1 MIRKNDKKPFI
12 RIVWIISFAIVW
24 IIFGVRLPKN
34 EFKVK
39 LNEIEE
45 SIVKENW
52 NEAKISMEELKIIY
66 EKNRMLIQANNSS
79 EILLNFDF
87 ALGQL
92 DNSIQYEEDSA
103 LEYIGGLKSSLNYVM
118 KAFPGP

>member
-1 MIRKNDKKPFI
+1 MIQKNDKKHFI
-12 RIVWIISFAIVW
+12 RIVWIISFLIVW
-24 IIFGVRLPKN
+24 IIFRIKLPNN

-39 LNEIEE
+39 LNQIEE
-45 SIVKENW
+45 SIVKDDW
-52 NEAKISMEELKIIY
+52 NEAKTSMEELKIIY
-66 EKNRMLIQANNSS
+66 EENRILIQSNNAS

-103 LEYIGGLKSSLNYVM
+103 LEYIGGLKASLSYVM